1 MHVILQLQGVC
12 TETEMCNRKE
22 MRSNVHKGRADV
34 RKERA
39 GEKADSEEV
48 HNAKYLHKSKDEE

>member
-1 MHVILQLQGVC
+1 
-12 TETEMCNRKE
+12 MCNRKE
-22 MRSNVHKGRADV
+22 MRSNVQKGRADV

-48 HNAKYLHKSKDEE
+48 HNAKYLYKRKDEE